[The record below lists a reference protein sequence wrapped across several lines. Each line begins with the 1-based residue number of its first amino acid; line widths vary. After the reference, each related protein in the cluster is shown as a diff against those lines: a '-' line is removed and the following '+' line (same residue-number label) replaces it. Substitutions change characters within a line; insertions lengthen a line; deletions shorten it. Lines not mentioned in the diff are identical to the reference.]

1 MPKKDYYTILEVPRG
16 ASDDDIKKA
25 YRKLAMQYHPD
36 RNPGKEKWANEK
48 FKGINEAYGVLG
60 NPDKRKQY
68 DQFGTT
74 GEPGDVFGNYAT
86 TATFEDL
93 MKEFGGQGLGYDFL
107 DNVFGDFMKGRDF
120 SFRQYG
126 RPGSTT
132 RIIFNVPEDGNLED
146 VLAQQQAARP
156 RTRGRRVSPDIDYE
170 ITITAE
176 QAKKGMEKDL
186 VRKGKRLRVKIPAG
200 IKPGTR
206 IRLRNARMTTDRV
219 LGDIYIRVLVKGE
232 VS

>member
-1 MPKKDYYTILEVPRG
+1 MPKKDYYEILGVSHG

-25 YRKLAMQYHPD
+25 YRKLAMQFHPD
-36 RNPGKEKWANEK
+36 SNPGKEKWANEK

-74 GEPGDVFGNYAT
+74 GDAGDIFGSHT
-86 TATFEDL
+86 TSATFEDL
-93 MKEFGGQGLGYDFL
+93 MKEFGGQGLRYDFL
-107 DNVFGDFMKGRDF
+107 DNIFGDFLRGRDF

-126 RPGSTT
+126 RDGGTS
-132 RIIFNVPEDGNLED
+132 RIIFNVPEDENIQNFSTQG
-146 VLAQQQAARP
+146 QRARA
-156 RTRGRRVSPDIDYE
+156 RTRPQSSTINYE
-170 ITITAE
+170 ITITGE

-200 IKPGTR
+200 IKSGTR
-206 IRLRNARMTTDRV
+206 IRLRNARLTTDG
-219 LGDIYIRVLVKGE
+219 LPGDIYIKILVKNHA
-232 VS
+232 